1 MGCES
6 KPLSQNDIISHHIST
21 CITTRVPG
29 VHDKPYWA
37 PPSSVESRVSRA
49 LGPSRCFGVGWPR
62 PDSLYVMSCVSTT
75 SPCELR
81 AGARTTNVLSTS
93 LAWMSGL
100 WCVERSTRLESS
112 ARHSRQRQRRSGQY
126 PNYSYFY
133 INKARSPRIATA
145 RRSSHST
152 HISDRS
158 TPDVGLAARSDYT
171 WHDDY
176 VTLPSHISCIRAARG
191 TWDHNL
197 HL

>member
-1 MGCES
+1 MHLQHEYREC
-6 KPLSQNDIISHHIST
+6 
-21 CITTRVPG
+21 
-29 VHDKPYWA
+29 
-37 PPSSVESRVSRA
+37 
-49 LGPSRCFGVGWPR
+49 
-62 PDSLYVMSCVSTT
+62 TT
-75 SPCELR
+75 SPIRPHPRVSSHVQRGPLGRHGVLVWAGLGRILYMLCHALVRQAR
-81 AGARTTNVLSTS
+81 ASSDEFSDDYRAISTS